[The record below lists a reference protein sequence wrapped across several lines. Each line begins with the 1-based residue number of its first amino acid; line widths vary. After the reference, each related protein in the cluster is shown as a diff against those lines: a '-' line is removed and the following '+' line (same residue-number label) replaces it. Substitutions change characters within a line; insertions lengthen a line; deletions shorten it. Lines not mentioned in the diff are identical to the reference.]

1 MTSDKDLLGYLYPE
15 DLLKYKVWHFSNIAE
30 IYKISEKMLR
40 GSNYFLGAF
49 TLIFLVS

>member
-1 MTSDKDLLGYLYPE
+1 MTSDKDLLDYLYPE

-40 GSNYFLGAF
+40 GSKYFIRSFYSNFLG
-49 TLIFLVS
+49 